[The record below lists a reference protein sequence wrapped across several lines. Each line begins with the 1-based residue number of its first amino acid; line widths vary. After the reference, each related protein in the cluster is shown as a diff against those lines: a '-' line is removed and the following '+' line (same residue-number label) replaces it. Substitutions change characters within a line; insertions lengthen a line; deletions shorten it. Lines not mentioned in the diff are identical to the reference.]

1 MQLIGLMYILL
12 QKVCPKKMELTGTK
26 NVDRSIEFVVTWN
39 SLSSSSSKYFIYRM
53 GFCIFRDN
61 SIDLQ
66 NRLILDS
73 NRALDD
79 IREDHID
86 PIDIYANDFEV
97 CDTEEIRYIRQI
109 LNSLKQQSIKVTLRS
124 RLKKY

>member
-73 NRALDD
+73 NRALND